1 MSLSPDFA
9 SFYNVPAPD
18 YRRARFYREQT
29 FTVHQNPQQ
38 PWNFMRIDW
47 PALMLRQHDVFDV
60 RVRVRVAPYSIIGD
74 VSKATIFPQV
84 IAALSSPNL
93 GVLNQTDIRTLG
105 ASATYG
111 VNKGEQRDSA
121 LQAAFDGYLQAW
133 DIGPGIGITGAQN
146 GVVLTATGR
155 FEGCTKASAW
165 PSLYVFVPFLT
176 RAGVEPTDYS
186 YPPLTFSAEW
196 SVVSTRSTWAEN
208 AAAENEGDWDT
219 GNLIQS
225 TMDELG
231 WLCDLGADPA
241 KGQYRPEQV
250 DALTGAAS
258 LTDLSRFWSVYDSDS
273 DF

>member
-1 MSLSPDFA
+1 MSLLPDFA

-29 FTVHQNPQQ
+29 FTVHPY
-38 PWNFMRIDW
+38 PLGAIPEWKFTRLDW

-60 RVRVRVAPYSIIGD
+60 RVRIRIAPYPNPETQS
-74 VSKATIFPQV
+74 AFYPQV

-93 GVLNQTDIRTLG
+93 GILSQGNYSALY
-105 ASATYG
+105 ASSTYG
-111 VNKGEQRDSA
+111 TNKGEQRSDA
-121 LQAAFDGYLQAW
+121 LAATFDGFIQAW
-133 DIGPGIGITGAQN
+133 EVIQGSGLGEADNGI
-146 GVVLTATGR
+146 VLSGTAR

-165 PSLYVFVPFLT
+165 PSLYVFIPSYDAKGDPFGPL
-176 RAGVEPTDYS
+176 
-186 YPPLTFSAEW
+186 PPLTFSAEW

-208 AAAENEGDWDT
+208 AAAENEGDWEN

-225 TMDELG
+225 TMDQLG

-241 KGQYRPEQV
+241 QGQYRPEQV
-250 DALTGAAS
+250 DALTGAAT
-258 LTDLSRFWSVYDSDS
+258 LTDLSSFWSVYDSSS

>member
-1 MSLSPDFA
+1 MSLLPDFA

-18 YRRARFYREQT
+18 YRRARFYREET
-29 FTVHQNPQQ
+29 FKVYPYSTAGTAK
-38 PWNFMRIDW
+38 WRFTRLDW

-60 RVRVRVAPYSIIGD
+60 RVRVRVAPWVPAEGREKLPAII
-74 VSKATIFPQV
+74 V
-84 IAALSSPNL
+84 AALSSPNL
-93 GVLNQTDIRTLG
+93 GILSSETDYSGLVATM
-105 ASATYG
+105 TYG
-111 VNKGEQRDSA
+111 ALKGEQRDSA
-121 LQAAFDGYLQAW
+121 LSAVFDGYINAW
-133 DIGPGIGITGAQN
+133 ELDGGTGIGGSAN
-146 GVVLTATGR
+146 GIVLTATSR

-165 PSLYVFVPFLT
+165 PSLYVLLPSFA
-176 RAGVEPTDYS
+176 AGGYS
-186 YPPLTFSAEW
+186 IETPPMTMTIDW

-208 AAAENEGDWDT
+208 AAAENEGDWDS

-241 KGQYRPEQV
+241 KGQYRPEQQ

-258 LTDLSRFWSVYDSDS
+258 LTDLSRFWSVYDSTS